1 MEAFVLIII
10 LFFNVSISY
19 LLGNKIVRKMIEN
32 GHSPVGSGMA
42 GIFLGSLFFALI
54 IVGEFVVFFNLIFHR

>member
-1 MEAFVLIII
+1 MEVFVLIII

-19 LLGNKIVRKMIEN
+19 LLGDKIVRKMIEN
-32 GHSPVGSGMA
+32 GHSQVGSGMA

-54 IVGEFVVFFNLIFHR
+54 IVGEFVVFYGFAFRR